1 MFSRRNPATYGKTT
15 RRPLT
20 HCFDA
25 SSLDPP
31 TPSSGIT
38 ALQRGRLTP
47 KVQDICHQ
55 FHPGCD
61 RSPPE
66 ARPESSSPEI
76 SSDRYTVSTLSETSR
91 KGEISKRHQPWDSS
105 PDEAHKDVATIK
117 ASVRKKNKKL
127 IATARPQNV
136 TPQSSPDR
144 RNMCNTH
151 NSPMKTSISSNSAD
165 RVDDHEILEP
175 SSTSRRA
182 LMDAPPESVHT
193 PSKYRAVHGQ
203 ESSPVRAGHVE
214 CSLPPMPCTPLH
226 RRGLVKETTPYQRE
240 LWSMLLPD
248 HTKLRPGDLS
258 RTSPAPSST
267 LEAGSAL
274 EPKRR
279 RRLVDELQAPL
290 QTAQSRKTTP
300 SGLTV
305 LSDLKEKLAAGQDTD
320 PSSSSCE
327 RSLMTNIIPRA
338 TYSSQRSYLAPDMVD
353 ETSTFGVPLN
363 DGGQNSKK
371 RLRPETMSLETEY
384 PESVHES
391 EFDGSQSNTMRTV
404 HELRESGENARHL
417 NDIEA
422 LFDDIDG
429 QSLASISLK
438 RRRLLDLTHRLHDPT
453 FCRLMF
459 DQGFDHRLLAES
471 ASRGNDAVADALL
484 AVAVLYLVAT
494 PSRRQ
499 ATSIACD
506 LQIAEFFAAKLNCDQ
521 DLLGLIRNRRS
532 NLSKQDQ
539 LDLKGYFF
547 DGLLNSPIWRSGAP
561 VRPSVRLIAL
571 QGLEYF
577 IRTRREIGC
586 KIEILPLE
594 TIWQL
599 VQVLVSAQRTATP
612 GVDLLLEV
620 RLAISILESYTISGA
635 DHGDQQWTESLLKP
649 LTTVLSWLTFVPHAD
664 GAETRRL
671 TIRLYL
677 NLTNNNPRLCEA
689 FAGHEVLQAMLS
701 VVDSHFQM
709 LSDRKQGL
717 SGSHVLD
724 TLILALGTLINLV
737 EWSPT
742 VYSEEETSSN
752 VAFGYLSVLLSY
764 LCVEKHARQM
774 VASRLPGG
782 TLQALLNTVVEFL
795 QYHRQIEDDMDQEDG
810 ETDLKASF
818 ISRLE
823 ATVTGL
829 RQRRAPLD
837 QILQQGPSQSWT
849 IEKEETLMMPT
860 PPKQRKVAIVGSR
873 SVGKS
878 SLTVRFV
885 ERHFVESYY
894 PTIENTFSHTIKSRG
909 QEFATEIVDTA
920 GQDEYTILNSKH
932 FIGIH
937 GYMLVYSVASKQ
949 SLEMVRI
956 LRDKILNHLGADW
969 VPMMIVG
976 NKCDLKPEQKH
987 VATEDGRQMAEEF
1000 KCGFTEASARL
1011 DINVSKAFE
1020 QMIGEI
1026 EKSQNPAEPAGGN
1039 KCCLM

>member
-25 SSLDPP
+25 TSLDPP
-31 TPSSGIT
+31 IPSSGIT

-47 KVQDICHQ
+47 QAQDLCHQ
-55 FHPGCD
+55 FQPPGCD

-76 SSDRYTVSTLSETSR
+76 LPDRYTVSTLSENSR

-105 PDEAHKDVATIK
+105 PDEAQKDVATIK
-117 ASVRKKNKKL
+117 ASIRKNKKR
-127 IATARPQNV
+127 IITARPQNG
-136 TPQSSPDR
+136 TPKSSPDR
-144 RNMCNTH
+144 RNMCDTH
-151 NSPMKTSISSNSAD
+151 SSPVKTSVSSNSTNC
-165 RVDDHEILEP
+165 VDDHEILKP

-182 LMDAPPESVHT
+182 LMDASPESAHT

-203 ESSPVRAGHVE
+203 ESCPVRAGHVE
-214 CSLPPMPCTPLH
+214 CSLRPMPCTPLH
-226 RRGLVKETTPYQRE
+226 RRCLVKETTPYQRE

-258 RTSPAPSST
+258 RISPNPSST

-279 RRLVDELQAPL
+279 RRLVDKLQAPL

-305 LSDLKEKLAAGQDTD
+305 LSDLKEKPAAGQDTD
-320 PSSSSCE
+320 PSSSTCE

-353 ETSTFGVPLN
+353 DTSTFGVPLN
-363 DGGQNSKK
+363 DDGQKSKK

-391 EFDGSQSNTMRTV
+391 EFDGSQSNAMRTV

-429 QSLASISLK
+429 QSLATLSLK

-484 AVAVLYLVAT
+484 TVAVLYLVAT

-521 DLLGLIRNRRS
+521 DLLALIRDRRS

-539 LDLKGYFF
+539 LDLQGYFF

-620 RLAISILESYTISGA
+620 RLAISILESYTITSA

-649 LTTVLSWLTFVPHAD
+649 LTTVLSWLTFVPDAD

-689 FAGHEVLQAMLS
+689 FAGHEVLRAMLS
-701 VVDSHFQM
+701 VVNSHFQM

-742 VYSEEETSSN
+742 VRGKLTSNDDQDNCHLRTLVKLFVARRNAIGEVYSEEETSCN
-752 VAFGYLSVLLSY
+752 VALGYLSVLLSY

-795 QYHRQIEDDMDQEDG
+795 QYHRQIEDDMDEEDG
-810 ETDLKASF
+810 KTDLKASF

-823 ATVTGL
+823 ATVVGL
-829 RQRRAPLD
+829 RQR
-837 QILQQGPSQSWT
+837 
-849 IEKEETLMMPT
+849 
-860 PPKQRKVAIVGSR
+860 V
-873 SVGKS
+873 
-878 SLTVRFV
+878 
-885 ERHFVESYY
+885 
-894 PTIENTFSHTIKSRG
+894 
-909 QEFATEIVDTA
+909 
-920 GQDEYTILNSKH
+920 
-932 FIGIH
+932 
-937 GYMLVYSVASKQ
+937 
-949 SLEMVRI
+949 
-956 LRDKILNHLGADW
+956 
-969 VPMMIVG
+969 
-976 NKCDLKPEQKH
+976 
-987 VATEDGRQMAEEF
+987 
-1000 KCGFTEASARL
+1000 
-1011 DINVSKAFE
+1011 
-1020 QMIGEI
+1020 
-1026 EKSQNPAEPAGGN
+1026 
-1039 KCCLM
+1039 

>member
-31 TPSSGIT
+31 IPSSGIT

-47 KVQDICHQ
+47 QAQDLCHQ
-55 FHPGCD
+55 FQPPECD

-76 SSDRYTVSTLSETSR
+76 LPDRYTISTLSETSR

-105 PDEAHKDVATIK
+105 PDEAQKDVATIK
-117 ASVRKKNKKL
+117 ASIKKENKKR
-127 IATARPQNV
+127 IVTSRPQNG
-136 TPQSSPDR
+136 TPKSSPDR
-144 RNMCNTH
+144 RNMCDTH
-151 NSPMKTSISSNSAD
+151 NSPMKTSVSSNLTNC
-165 RVDDHEILEP
+165 VDDHEILKP

-182 LMDAPPESVHT
+182 LMDASPESAHT

-203 ESSPVRAGHVE
+203 ESCPVRAGHVE
-214 CSLPPMPCTPLH
+214 CSLRPMPCTPLH
-226 RRGLVKETTPYQRE
+226 RRCLVKETTPYQRE

-248 HTKLRPGDLS
+248 YTKLRPGDLS
-258 RTSPAPSST
+258 RISPNPSST
-267 LEAGSAL
+267 LEAGSAF

-279 RRLVDELQAPL
+279 RRLVDKLQAPL
-290 QTAQSRKTTP
+290 QTTQSRKTTP
-300 SGLTV
+300 SGLTL
-305 LSDLKEKLAAGQDTD
+305 LSDLKEKPAAGQDTD
-320 PSSSSCE
+320 PSSSTCE

-353 ETSTFGVPLN
+353 DTSTFGVPLN
-363 DGGQNSKK
+363 DDGQKSKK

-391 EFDGSQSNTMRTV
+391 EYDGSQSNAMRTV

-429 QSLASISLK
+429 QSLATLSLK

-521 DLLGLIRNRRS
+521 DLLALIRDRRS

-539 LDLKGYFF
+539 SDLKGYFF
-547 DGLLNSPIWRSGAP
+547 DGLLNSPVWRSGAP

-620 RLAISILESYTISGA
+620 RLAISILESYTITGA

-649 LTTVLSWLTFVPHAD
+649 LTTVLSWLTFVPDAD

-677 NLTNNNPRLCEA
+677 NLTNNNPRLCEV
-689 FAGHEVLQAMLS
+689 FAGHEVLRAMLS
-701 VVDSHFQM
+701 VVDSHFQI

-742 VYSEEETSSN
+742 VRGMLTSNDDQDNCHLRTLVKLFVARRNAIGEVYSEEETSSN
-752 VAFGYLSVLLSY
+752 VALGYLSVLMSY

-823 ATVTGL
+823 ATVIGL
-829 RQRRAPLD
+829 RQR
-837 QILQQGPSQSWT
+837 
-849 IEKEETLMMPT
+849 
-860 PPKQRKVAIVGSR
+860 V
-873 SVGKS
+873 
-878 SLTVRFV
+878 
-885 ERHFVESYY
+885 
-894 PTIENTFSHTIKSRG
+894 
-909 QEFATEIVDTA
+909 
-920 GQDEYTILNSKH
+920 
-932 FIGIH
+932 
-937 GYMLVYSVASKQ
+937 
-949 SLEMVRI
+949 
-956 LRDKILNHLGADW
+956 
-969 VPMMIVG
+969 
-976 NKCDLKPEQKH
+976 
-987 VATEDGRQMAEEF
+987 
-1000 KCGFTEASARL
+1000 
-1011 DINVSKAFE
+1011 
-1020 QMIGEI
+1020 
-1026 EKSQNPAEPAGGN
+1026 
-1039 KCCLM
+1039 